1 MFKQQNNYSTYTLCH
16 PNYTHT
22 LHIYVCVHA
31 YVLSCIVQI
40 EQVVHR
46 RQKCNSSIR
55 KIAQNFRQNSILSL
69 AIKLKERFRGR
80 QRSDEGKSF
89 IVFTYCF
96 YFLFYLYYYCEF
108 YMRASCV
115 FVWECMRVVSWCV
128 WWITMYPVG
137 KRGHNFK

>member
-1 MFKQQNNYSTYTLCH
+1 MKIKLEMFKQQNNYSTYTLCH

-55 KIAQNFRQNSILSL
+55 KNCTKFSTKLDFIPCNQAERKIQGAAAEWWGKEFHSIYLL
-69 AIKLKERFRGR
+69 
-80 QRSDEGKSF
+80 
-89 IVFTYCF
+89 
-96 YFLFYLYYYCEF
+96 FLFLVLFVLLLWILYAFFMCI
-108 YMRASCV
+108 CV
-115 FVWECMRVVSWCV
+115 RLYAC
-128 WWITMYPVG
+128 G
-137 KRGHNFK
+137 